1 MENTM
6 KNETMKI
13 HIKSIYSDDNNSL
26 DGYFVV
32 SVPEAYKETFEAI
45 ISETGKV
52 LDDIKNGY
60 VDGLN
65 DIDFDNFK
73 VVDKNFIA
81 GIWNRLIEY
90 PEEGTSLEYILDIL
104 GWDYE
109 KQEKLK
115 RVPIIFDADY
125 NQFIY

>member
-1 MENTM
+1 MENTK

-32 SVPEAYKETFEAI
+32 SVPEAHKETFEAI
-45 ISETGKV
+45 ISETGKA

-81 GIWNRLIEY
+81 GIWNKLINY
-90 PEEGTSLEYILDIL
+90 REEGTSLKYILDIL

-109 KQEKLK
+109 KEEKLQ
-115 RVPIIFDADY
+115 RVPIVFDADY